1 MIESIRKM
9 WKIGELRK
17 KILYTFLML
26 VLFRLVGVIPAPGV
40 DVAKVMSQ
48 NNTSTLPTPYI
59 NASIIM
65 QLLTIAIPAL
75 ERMSK
80 EDDGRQKIN
89 RITRYV
95 TVGLAALQA
104 IGLVRGLG
112 YIRSGWLNYVLV
124 GVSMAGGTA
133 LAMWIGERITEKGVG
148 NGVSLLIFVGII
160 SNLFNGIVAGFQ
172 TATTTGTTSGWLN
185 LIIIVVTCILMTVIV
200 TFVELGERRIPLI
213 AKQVKGRRVYG
224 GQNTHMS
231 LKVVSVGVLPLIF
244 AYSFLAFPG
253 TIAQLI
259 DPKAEGWFTRWWLT
273 NMSTGSVWYLIISAL
288 LIIAFTFFYSS
299 ISFDPKQQ
307 AESLQ
312 QQGAVIPGQRG
323 KNIRQY
329 LQNIMNRLNLF
340 AAFFLAILAAVP
352 TLLLKLAENPS
363 LDPIA
368 LSEEFVKGY
377 YGAAAEPM
385 GRYLDYLEA
394 RQKTGVGCLDVPQ
407 RQHLDPLRN
416 QPLYDSAVDL
426 RIHKRTCRVTALR
439 EGQRRRGQACLEIP
453 DVVASVVEPVKGF
466 PVVGFRIKKSNF
478 LHDVFHYSSVSKRTI
493 QVSFYSVLR

>member
-1 MIESIRKM
+1 MMTGNAFEKM
-9 WKIGELRK
+9 
-17 KILYTFLML
+17 T
-26 VLFRLVGVIPAPGV
+26 
-40 DVAKVMSQ
+40 VMAMGI
-48 NNTSTLPTPYI
+48 TPYI

-75 ERMSK
+75 ERLSK
-80 EDDGRQKIN
+80 EEDGRQKIN

-95 TVGLAALQA
+95 TIGLAALQA

-112 YIRSGWLNYVLV
+112 FIKAGWLNYVLV

-133 LAMWIGERITEKGVG
+133 LAMWIGERITEKGIG
-148 NGVSLLIFVGII
+148 NGISLLIFAGII
-160 SNLFNGIVAGFQ
+160 SNLFNGIVRGFT
-172 TATTTGTTSGWLN
+172 TASGNATTSGWLT
-185 LIIIVVTCILMTVIV
+185 LIIVVVTAILMTIVV
-200 TFVELGERRIPLI
+200 TFVELGERRIPLQI

-259 DPKAEGWFTRWWLT
+259 DPKEQGWFTQWWKV
-273 NMSTGSVWYLIISAL
+273 NMSQGAVWYMIISAL

-307 AESLQ
+307 AEQLQ

-329 LQNIMNRLNLF
+329 LQNIVSRLNLF

-352 TLLLKLAENPS
+352 TLLITLAGVNPNDIPFAAS
-363 LDPIA
+363 SILIA
-368 LSEEFVKGY
+368 V
-377 YGAAAEPM
+377 
-385 GRYLDYLEA
+385 
-394 RQKTGVGCLDVPQ
+394 
-407 RQHLDPLRN
+407 
-416 QPLYDSAVDL
+416 
-426 RIHKRTCRVTALR
+426 
-439 EGQRRRGQACLEIP
+439 
-453 DVVASVVEPVKGF
+453 
-466 PVVGFRIKKSNF
+466 
-478 LHDVFHYSSVSKRTI
+478 SVSLETIRTI
-493 QVSFYSVLR
+493 QGEMSVRGIDMDMDGFM

>member
-1 MIESIRKM
+1 MIESLRKM
-9 WKIGELRK
+9 WKIEELRR

-26 VLFRLVGVIPAPGV
+26 VLFRLVGVIPCPGV

-48 NNTSTLPTPYI
+48 NNTSSLPLLELVNMMTGNAFSQMTLMAMGITPYI

-104 IGLVRGLG
+104 IGLVRGMG
-112 YIRSGWLNYVLV
+112 YIKDGWLNYVLV

-133 LAMWIGERITEKGVG
+133 LAMWIGERVTEKGVG

-160 SNLFNGIVAGFQ
+160 SNLFNGIVAGFN
-172 TATTTGTTSGWLN
+172 TATTTGTTSGWVN
-185 LIIIVVTCILMTVIV
+185 LIVIVVTCILMTVIV
-200 TFVELGERRIPLI
+200 TFVELGERRIPLQI

-329 LQNIMNRLNLF
+329 LQNIVNRLNLF

-352 TLLLKLAENPS
+352 TLLLRLAGVQVPFAAS
-363 LDPIA
+363 SILIA
-368 LSEEFVKGY
+368 V
-377 YGAAAEPM
+377 
-385 GRYLDYLEA
+385 
-394 RQKTGVGCLDVPQ
+394 
-407 RQHLDPLRN
+407 
-416 QPLYDSAVDL
+416 
-426 RIHKRTCRVTALR
+426 
-439 EGQRRRGQACLEIP
+439 
-453 DVVASVVEPVKGF
+453 
-466 PVVGFRIKKSNF
+466 
-478 LHDVFHYSSVSKRTI
+478 SVSLETVRTI
-493 QVSFYSVLR
+493 QGEMSVRGIDMDMDGFM

>member
-48 NNTSTLPTPYI
+48 NNSSTLPLLELVNMMTGNAFSQMTLMAMGITPYI

-75 ERMSK
+75 ERLSK
-80 EDDGRQKIN
+80 EEDGREKIN

-112 YIRSGWLNYVLV
+112 FIKAGWLNYVLV

-160 SNLFNGIVAGFQ
+160 SNLFNGIVSGFN
-172 TATTTGTTSGWLN
+172 TATTTGTTSGWVN
-185 LIIIVVTCILMTVIV
+185 LIVIVVTCILMTVVV
-200 TFVELGERRIPLI
+200 TFVELGERRIPLQI

-259 DPKAEGWFTRWWLT
+259 NPNGGFTQWWNRT
-273 NMSTGSVWYLIISAL
+273 MYTGSVWYMIVSAL

-307 AESLQ
+307 AEQLQ

-340 AAFFLAILAAVP
+340 AALFLAVLAAVP
-352 TLLLKLAENPS
+352 TLLLRLAGVQVPFAAS
-363 LDPIA
+363 SILIA
-368 LSEEFVKGY
+368 V
-377 YGAAAEPM
+377 
-385 GRYLDYLEA
+385 
-394 RQKTGVGCLDVPQ
+394 
-407 RQHLDPLRN
+407 
-416 QPLYDSAVDL
+416 
-426 RIHKRTCRVTALR
+426 
-439 EGQRRRGQACLEIP
+439 
-453 DVVASVVEPVKGF
+453 
-466 PVVGFRIKKSNF
+466 
-478 LHDVFHYSSVSKRTI
+478 SVSLETIRTI
-493 QVSFYSVLR
+493 QGEMSVRGIDMDMDNVGFM

>member
-1 MIESIRKM
+1 MIENIRKM
-9 WKIGELRK
+9 WKIGEIRK
-17 KILYTFLML
+17 KLIYTFLML
-26 VLFRLVGVIPAPGV
+26 VLYRLVGVIPAPGV
-40 DVAKVMSQ
+40 DAARVMSSNAT
-48 NNTSTLPTPYI
+48 NNLPLLELVNMMTGNNFSQMTLMAMGITPYI

-75 ERMSK
+75 ERLSK
-80 EDDGRQKIN
+80 EEDGRQKIN

-112 YIRSGWLNYVLV
+112 YIKPGALNYILV

-148 NGVSLLIFVGII
+148 NGISLLIFVGII
-160 SNLFNGIVAGFQ
+160 SNLFNGIISGFN
-172 TATTTGTTSGWLN
+172 TATTTGTTSGWIN
-185 LIIIVVTCILMTVIV
+185 LLVIIVTTILMTVVV
-200 TFVELGERRIPLI
+200 TYVELGERRIPLQI

-224 GQNTHMS
+224 GQSTHMS

-259 DPKAEGWFTRWWLT
+259 DPQMNGWFTRWWAS
-273 NMSTGSVWYLIISAL
+273 NMYTGSVWYMIISAL

-307 AESLQ
+307 AEQLQ

-329 LQNIMNRLNLF
+329 LQNIVSRLNLF
-340 AAFFLAILAAVP
+340 AALFLAVLSAVP
-352 TLLLKLAENPS
+352 TLLLRLAGVSVPFAAS
-363 LDPIA
+363 SILIA
-368 LSEEFVKGY
+368 V
-377 YGAAAEPM
+377 
-385 GRYLDYLEA
+385 
-394 RQKTGVGCLDVPQ
+394 
-407 RQHLDPLRN
+407 
-416 QPLYDSAVDL
+416 
-426 RIHKRTCRVTALR
+426 
-439 EGQRRRGQACLEIP
+439 
-453 DVVASVVEPVKGF
+453 
-466 PVVGFRIKKSNF
+466 
-478 LHDVFHYSSVSKRTI
+478 SVSLETLRTLQGEMSI
-493 QVSFYSVLR
+493 RGIDMDMDNTGFM

>member
-17 KILYTFLML
+17 KILYTFIML
-26 VLFRLVGVIPAPGV
+26 VLYRLVGVIPAPGV
-40 DVAKVMSQ
+40 DAVKVMASQ
-48 NNTSTLPTPYI
+48 NASNLPLLGLVNMMTGNNFEKMTLMAMGITPYI

-75 ERMSK
+75 ERLSK
-80 EDDGRQKIN
+80 EEDGRQKIN

-95 TVGLAALQA
+95 TIGLAALQA
-104 IGLVRGLG
+104 IGLVRAMG
-112 YIRSGWLNYVLV
+112 YVKPGALNYILV

-148 NGVSLLIFVGII
+148 NGISLLIFAGII
-160 SNLFNGIVAGFQ
+160 SNLFNGIVENFSSA
-172 TATTTGTTSGWLN
+172 AKTGTTSGWVS
-185 LIIIVVTCILMTVIV
+185 LIVIVVTTILMTVVV
-200 TFVELGERRIPLI
+200 TFVELGERRIPLQI

-253 TIAQLI
+253 TIAQLVS
-259 DPKAEGWFTRWWLT
+259 PNGGFTQWWNRT
-273 NMSTGSVWYLIISAL
+273 MYTGSVWYMIVSAL

-307 AESLQ
+307 AEQLQ

-352 TLLLKLAENPS
+352 TLLLRLAGVQVPFAAS
-363 LDPIA
+363 SILIA
-368 LSEEFVKGY
+368 V
-377 YGAAAEPM
+377 
-385 GRYLDYLEA
+385 
-394 RQKTGVGCLDVPQ
+394 
-407 RQHLDPLRN
+407 
-416 QPLYDSAVDL
+416 
-426 RIHKRTCRVTALR
+426 
-439 EGQRRRGQACLEIP
+439 
-453 DVVASVVEPVKGF
+453 
-466 PVVGFRIKKSNF
+466 
-478 LHDVFHYSSVSKRTI
+478 SVSLETVRTI
-493 QVSFYSVLR
+493 QGEMSVRGIDMDMDGFM

>member
-1 MIESIRKM
+1 MVESIRKM
-9 WKIGELRK
+9 WKIPELRK
-17 KILYTFLML
+17 KVVYTFLML
-26 VLFRLVGVIPAPGV
+26 VLYRLVSVIPAPGV
-40 DVAKVMSQ
+40 DISKVNTEMANLPLLDLVNMMTGNSFSQ
-48 NNTSTLPTPYI
+48 MTIMAMGITPYI

-75 ERMSK
+75 ERLSK
-80 EDDGRQKIN
+80 EEDGRQKIN

-112 YIRSGWLNYVLV
+112 YIKPGALNYILV
-124 GVSMAGGTA
+124 GVCMAGGTA

-160 SNLFNGIVAGFQ
+160 SNLFSGIVSGFS
-172 TATTTGTTSGWLN
+172 TAVTQGTTSGWVN
-185 LIIIVVTCILMTVIV
+185 VIGIIVTCILMTVVV
-200 TFVELGERRIPLI
+200 TFVELGERRIPLQI

-259 DPKAEGWFTRWWLT
+259 APNGGFTQWWNRT
-273 NMSTGSVWYLIISAL
+273 MYTGSVWYMIVSAL

-307 AESLQ
+307 AEQLQ

-323 KNIRQY
+323 KNVRQY
-329 LQNIMNRLNLF
+329 LQNIVNRLNLF
-340 AAFFLAILAAVP
+340 AALFLAVLAAVP
-352 TLLLKLAENPS
+352 TLLLRLAGVSVPFAAS
-363 LDPIA
+363 SILIA
-368 LSEEFVKGY
+368 V
-377 YGAAAEPM
+377 
-385 GRYLDYLEA
+385 
-394 RQKTGVGCLDVPQ
+394 
-407 RQHLDPLRN
+407 
-416 QPLYDSAVDL
+416 
-426 RIHKRTCRVTALR
+426 
-439 EGQRRRGQACLEIP
+439 
-453 DVVASVVEPVKGF
+453 
-466 PVVGFRIKKSNF
+466 
-478 LHDVFHYSSVSKRTI
+478 SVSLETIRTI
-493 QVSFYSVLR
+493 QGEMSVRGIDMDMDNIGFM

>member
-1 MIESIRKM
+1 MVESIRKM
-9 WKIGELRK
+9 WKIPELRK
-17 KILYTFLML
+17 KVVYTFLML
-26 VLFRLVGVIPAPGV
+26 VLYRLVSVIPAPGV
-40 DVAKVMSQ
+40 DIAKVNTEMANLPLLDLVNMMTGNSFSQ
-48 NNTSTLPTPYI
+48 MTIMAMGITPYI

-75 ERMSK
+75 ERLSK
-80 EDDGRQKIN
+80 EEDGRQKIN

-112 YIRSGWLNYVLV
+112 YIKPGALNYILV
-124 GVSMAGGTA
+124 GVCMAGGTA

-160 SNLFNGIVAGFQ
+160 SNLFSGIVSGFS
-172 TATTTGTTSGWLN
+172 TAVTQGTTSGWVN
-185 LIIIVVTCILMTVIV
+185 VIGIIVTCILMTVVV
-200 TFVELGERRIPLI
+200 TFVELGERRIPLQI

-259 DPKAEGWFTRWWLT
+259 APNGGFTQWWNRT
-273 NMSTGSVWYLIISAL
+273 MYTGSVWYMIVSAL

-307 AESLQ
+307 AEQLQ

-323 KNIRQY
+323 KNVRQY
-329 LQNIMNRLNLF
+329 LQNIVNRLNLF
-340 AAFFLAILAAVP
+340 AALFLAVLAAVP
-352 TLLLKLAENPS
+352 TLLLRLAGVSVPFAAS
-363 LDPIA
+363 SILIA
-368 LSEEFVKGY
+368 V
-377 YGAAAEPM
+377 
-385 GRYLDYLEA
+385 
-394 RQKTGVGCLDVPQ
+394 
-407 RQHLDPLRN
+407 
-416 QPLYDSAVDL
+416 
-426 RIHKRTCRVTALR
+426 
-439 EGQRRRGQACLEIP
+439 
-453 DVVASVVEPVKGF
+453 
-466 PVVGFRIKKSNF
+466 
-478 LHDVFHYSSVSKRTI
+478 SVSLETIRTI
-493 QVSFYSVLR
+493 QGEMSVRGIDMDMDNIGFM

>member
-9 WKIGELRK
+9 WKIEELRK
-17 KILYTFLML
+17 KILYTFMML

-48 NNTSTLPTPYI
+48 NNTNTLPLLELVNMMTGNAFSQMTLMAMGITPYI

-200 TFVELGERRIPLI
+200 TFVELGERRIPLQI

-231 LKVVSVGVLPLIF
+231 LKVDRQAG
-244 AYSFLAFPG
+244 
-253 TIAQLI
+253 
-259 DPKAEGWFTRWWLT
+259 EGPPRIRRTEH
-273 NMSTGSVWYLIISAL
+273 
-288 LIIAFTFFYSS
+288 
-299 ISFDPKQQ
+299 PHEP
-307 AESLQ
+307 ESGLC
-312 QQGAVIPGQRG
+312 R
-323 KNIRQY
+323 R
-329 LQNIMNRLNLF
+329 
-340 AAFFLAILAAVP
+340 AAPDLR
-352 TLLLKLAENPS
+352 LLLPGVPRH
-363 LDPIA
+363 DR
-368 LSEEFVKGY
+368 
-377 YGAAAEPM
+377 AAD
-385 GRYLDYLEA
+385 R
-394 RQKTGVGCLDVPQ
+394 PQ
-407 RQHLDPLRN
+407 
-416 QPLYDSAVDL
+416 
-426 RIHKRTCRVTALR
+426 
-439 EGQRRRGQACLEIP
+439 G
-453 DVVASVVEPVKGF
+453 
-466 PVVGFRIKKSNF
+466 
-478 LHDVFHYSSVSKRTI
+478 
-493 QVSFYSVLR
+493 

>member
-9 WKIGELRK
+9 WKIEELRK
-17 KILYTFLML
+17 KILYTFMML
-26 VLFRLVGVIPAPGV
+26 ILFRLVGVIPAPGV
-40 DVAKVMSQ
+40 DVQRVMSQ
-48 NNTSTLPTPYI
+48 SNTSTLPLLELVNMMTGNAFSQMTLMAMGITPYI

-160 SNLFNGIVAGFQ
+160 SNLFNGIVSGFN
-172 TATTTGTTSGWLN
+172 TATTTGTTSGWVN
-185 LIIIVVTCILMTVIV
+185 LIVIVVTCILMTVVV
-200 TFVELGERRIPLI
+200 TFVELGERRIPLQI

-231 LKVVSVGVLPLIF
+231 LKVVSVGVLPLLIF

-259 DPKAEGWFTRWWLT
+259 NPNGGFTQWWNRT
-273 NMSTGSVWYLIISAL
+273 MYTGSVWYMIVSAL

-307 AESLQ
+307 AEQLQ

-340 AAFFLAILAAVP
+340 AALFLAVLAAVP
-352 TLLLKLAENPS
+352 TLLLRLAGVQVPFAAS
-363 LDPIA
+363 SILIA
-368 LSEEFVKGY
+368 V
-377 YGAAAEPM
+377 
-385 GRYLDYLEA
+385 
-394 RQKTGVGCLDVPQ
+394 
-407 RQHLDPLRN
+407 
-416 QPLYDSAVDL
+416 
-426 RIHKRTCRVTALR
+426 
-439 EGQRRRGQACLEIP
+439 
-453 DVVASVVEPVKGF
+453 
-466 PVVGFRIKKSNF
+466 
-478 LHDVFHYSSVSKRTI
+478 SVSLETIRTI
-493 QVSFYSVLR
+493 QGEMSVRGIDMDMDNVGFM